1 MEQNQTT
8 IDTRVGQQK
17 MYLCSDV
24 KIVPGPN
31 AVVLDLHKAQSG
43 HLMLPITEYNRKVT
57 KHALNFL
64 QTDLGQGAG
73 QAAGQPEP
81 EDVPED
87 FWSKDPWE
95 EEAALEK
102 MYEEDFAQFNGKT
115 SKTSSGRL

>member
-1 MEQNQTT
+1 MRQLSTHVLDN
-8 IDTRVGQQK
+8 RKCFLG
-17 MYLCSDV
+17 SDI

-31 AVVLDLHKAQSG
+31 TVVLDLHKAQSG
-43 HLMLPITEYNRKVT
+43 HLMLPITEYSRKIT

-81 EDVPED
+81 GDIPED

-95 EEAALEK
+95 EDHALEK
-102 MYEEDFAQFNGKT
+102 MYEEDFAKFNSGKT
-115 SKTSSGRL
+115 TKTSSGRL

>member
-1 MEQNQTT
+1 MFL
-8 IDTRVGQQK
+8 G
-17 MYLCSDV
+17 SDC

-31 AVVLDLHKAQSG
+31 TVVLDLHKAQSG
-43 HLMLPITEYNRKVT
+43 HLMLPITEYNKKIT

-64 QTDLGQGAG
+64 QTDPGLGAGEAAAG
-73 QAAGQPEP
+73 QAEP
-81 EDVPED
+81 EGVPED
-87 FWSKDPWE
+87 FWSKDLWE